1 MSTPS
6 PLHRISFTRRGLL
19 ATVALAQS
27 NLLGGRFGG
36 DDGTRADGDSSGG
49 GGSAATATATPKP
62 TTSEPTATAT
72 ATETPTPTPVAN
84 ADVAAATTDILS
96 EFEWFRAEY
105 GRTISQFRVN
115 VGGVYDVIADIQAA
129 DKRTEADVKAFRSA
143 STDLAAFVQSNLVPH
158 FEVAPALRI
167 GNNVYVRDFE
177 RGVSRDDQ
185 AFQDTALSRAESF
198 YQRVR
203 SNSYISNEL
212 SRRPVYGT
220 LYDLLVPG
228 GATDRVVALVSEDD
242 GFVTWAHPD
251 LDDSTAGDGVDR
263 HTHRFPSGNRF
274 FTHAHAHGTTHP
286 LNDHTN
292 EPDLNELY
300 AYGDD
305 GVALLIDRKSFRER
319 LDDFEPT
326 LTNLFGPIKSDGRT
340 VGVTLL
346 VGTIGRGWN
355 SAPVYVEGFDSVAA
369 AQAATEPT
377 DAVGSEGVT
386 SLAGRDWE
394 RVFYDVADTT
404 IYAYRL
410 RAGSTVVTALP
421 LDVPWE
427 RRPDWAADLAGTWL
441 AADG

>member
-1 MSTPS
+1 M
-6 PLHRISFTRRGLL
+6 SFTRRGFL
-19 ATVALAQS
+19 AAVALAQS
-27 NLLGGRFGG
+27 NLLGGCFGG
-36 DDGTRADGDSSGG
+36 DDSTRADSDPSSGG
-49 GGSAATATATPKP
+49 GSATTATATP
-62 TTSEPTATAT
+62 EPTPDEPTAT

-96 EFEWFRAEY
+96 EFEWFRTEY
-105 GRTISQFRVN
+105 DRTISQFRVN
-115 VGGVYDVIADIQAA
+115 VGGVYDVISNIQAS
-129 DKRTEADVKAFRSA
+129 DERTQADVDAFRSA

-167 GNNVYVRDFE
+167 GNDVYVRDFE
-177 RGVSRDDQ
+177 RGVSRGDQ
-185 AFQDTALSRAESF
+185 AFQDTALSRAASF

-212 SRRPVYGT
+212 SRRPVYDT

-228 GATDRVVALVSEDD
+228 GATDRIVALVSEDD
-242 GFVTWAHPD
+242 DFVTWAHPD
-251 LDDSTAGDGVDR
+251 LDDSTATDGVDR
-263 HTHRFPSGNRF
+263 HTHEFPSGHRF

-305 GVALLIDRKSFRER
+305 GVSLLVDEKSFRER
-319 LDDFEPT
+319 VDDFEPT
-326 LTNLFGPIKSDGRT
+326 LTNLFGPVKSDGRT

-346 VGTIGRGWN
+346 VGTVGRGWN
-355 SAPVYVEGFDSVAA
+355 SAPVYVEKFDSVAA

-377 DAVGSEGVT
+377 DAVGTEGVT

-394 RVFYDVADTT
+394 RVFYDVAGAT

-427 RRPDWAADLAGTWL
+427 RRPDWAADLSGTWL